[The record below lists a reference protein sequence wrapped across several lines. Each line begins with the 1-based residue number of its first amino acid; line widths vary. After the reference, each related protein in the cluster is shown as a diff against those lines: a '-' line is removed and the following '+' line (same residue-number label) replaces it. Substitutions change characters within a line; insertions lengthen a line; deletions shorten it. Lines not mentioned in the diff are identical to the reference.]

1 LFRGLL
7 KVAPKCS
14 ACQLDFT
21 TFNVGDG
28 ATVFGTLIVG
38 GIVVIG
44 GVTMQILYD
53 PPLWLQLI
61 IWLPAATIGVVGFLR
76 VANAALLA
84 SEYRN
89 AAREGRLQP

>member
-7 KVAPKCS
+7 KVAPKCTG
-14 ACQLDFT
+14 CQLDFT

-38 GIVVIG
+38 GIAVIG

-53 PPLWLQLI
+53 PPLWLQLV
-61 IWLPAATIGVVGFLR
+61 IWLPVATIGVIAFLR
-76 VANAALLA
+76 IANAALLA